1 MIIRSKHSARMG
13 LCDLPDQT
21 RWALVVSLLKEDMAM
36 TQYDFTLPG

>member
-1 MIIRSKHSARMG
+1 MMIRPKRGARMG
-13 LCDLPDQT
+13 LCDLPDQL